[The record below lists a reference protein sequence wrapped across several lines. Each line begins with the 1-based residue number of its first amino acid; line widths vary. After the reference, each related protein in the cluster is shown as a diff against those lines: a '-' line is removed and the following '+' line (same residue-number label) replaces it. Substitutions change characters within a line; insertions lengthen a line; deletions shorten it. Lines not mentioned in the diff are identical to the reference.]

1 MPGWVIVIFAVL
13 SGFIN
18 LFLVRYEQTPCNA
31 TFHLTV
37 KVLLI
42 IRLMIGSMAIIRQD
56 AELDWDWSTT
66 FWPYWCSIT
75 IQGVL
80 VIATGVIFINTL
92 GSFFRSDAKF
102 HDLFGSFWGLLMAG
116 GFMMATL

>member
-1 MPGWVIVIFAVL
+1 MVIIKH
-13 SGFIN
+13 
-18 LFLVRYEQTPCNA
+18 E
-31 TFHLTV
+31 
-37 KVLLI
+37 
-42 IRLMIGSMAIIRQD
+42 

-92 GSFFRSDAKF
+92 GSFFKSDAKF
-102 HDLFGSFWGLLMAG
+102 NDLFGSLWGLLIAA
-116 GFMMATL
+116 GFMMATLQPVLTIIKIFDVGRGIPAKFFDSDFEDQKRL